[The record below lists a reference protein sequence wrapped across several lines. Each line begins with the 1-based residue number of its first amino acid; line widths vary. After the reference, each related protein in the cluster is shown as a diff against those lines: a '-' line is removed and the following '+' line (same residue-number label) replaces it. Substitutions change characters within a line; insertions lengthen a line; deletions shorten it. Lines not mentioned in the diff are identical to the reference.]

1 MKNKKINA
9 SSFRL
14 IMTVMLFVI
23 AAIIVAVVMF
33 SQSKLNE
40 LALNVNQISGDAEK
54 SKLGLQ
60 SLKNMDK
67 ELESKKEIVEK
78 ASNIVAQS
86 KQYQYQDQIIKDI
99 NAYASSAGLKI
110 SNFSFTDTKVPSTT
124 PGTGTQNSPSAPVA
138 NEPEGLKSTYTT
150 ITINSPIEYKNLLQ
164 FIHSI
169 EKNLTKMQISRINM
183 SRGEEIDQVNVEP
196 IEIRVYTK

>member
-54 SKLGLQ
+54 
-60 SLKNMDK
+60 
-67 ELESKKEIVEK
+67 
-78 ASNIVAQS
+78 
-86 KQYQYQDQIIKDI
+86 
-99 NAYASSAGLKI
+99 
-110 SNFSFTDTKVPSTT
+110 
-124 PGTGTQNSPSAPVA
+124 
-138 NEPEGLKSTYTT
+138 
-150 ITINSPIEYKNLLQ
+150 
-164 FIHSI
+164 
-169 EKNLTKMQISRINM
+169 
-183 SRGEEIDQVNVEP
+183 VN
-196 IEIRVYTK
+196 